1 MGKSIYLINPASD
14 SPSYF
19 TAEVFG
25 AWGSGPATLMA
36 DLAIPTIAAMA
47 PKDFDVRICDESVC
61 PIDFDVPVD
70 FVGIT
75 GKVSQWGRMAAIARE
90 FRQRG
95 KTVLIGRSYAS
106 LSPEIVRSHCDILV
120 RGEMENT
127 IQELF
132 SDLRAGCWKEEYIG
146 DRPDLTN
153 SVVPNWATYPN
164 ERAVMGAVQT
174 SRGCPFEC
182 EFCDVIQYLGRRQRH
197 KSVSQVLRELDE
209 VYRYGHRYIFLADD
223 NFTAYRDRTKELLAA
238 LRKWNLRQDQGH
250 VRFVTQVSI
259 DAAKDEDLLEQ
270 CSEAGLTQVFVGI
283 ETPNEDSLRETKKR
297 QNLNVNLVEQIQ
309 QFLDHGISVTGGMI
323 VGFDSDGPDIF
334 ERQFEFAMSTP
345 IPIFSVGALVA
356 PDETPLYARMFKE
369 GRIVSSGSG
378 VAAAP
383 WSTNIV
389 PHQLTPEQL
398 LHGIKWL
405 CNSLYRPSAFGERV
419 LNFIDKSGRRQDPR
433 HAEGMG
439 QARNLRAIE
448 SESIDLLSNL
458 FRLGPGEQV
467 MWTRI
472 RKGISRKPE
481 SAEFVIPMLVQY
493 LQIRY
498 MYERGHFW
506 ESQFSSGAPHKL
518 NEENGLAN
526 DDHR

>member
-19 TAEVFG
+19 TAEVYG

-61 PIDFDVPVD
+61 PIDFDMPVD

-75 GKVSQWGRMAAIARE
+75 GKVSQWCRMAAIARE

-95 KTVLIGRSYAS
+95 KTVLIGGSYAS
-106 LSPEIVRSHCDILV
+106 LSPDVVRSHCDILV
-120 RGEMENT
+120 RGEVENT
-127 IQELF
+127 IQGLF

-153 SVVPNWATYPN
+153 SVVPNWAMYPN

-209 VYRYGHRYIFLADD
+209 VYRYGHRYIFLADE

-238 LRKWNLRQDQGH
+238 LRKWNLRQDQGR

-259 DAAKDEDLLEQ
+259 DAAKDEELLKM

-297 QNLNVNLVEQIQ
+297 QNLKINLAEEIQ
-309 QFLDHGISVTGGMI
+309 HFLEHGISVTGGMI
-323 VGFDSDGPDIF
+323 VGFDADGLDIF
-334 ERQFEFAMSTP
+334 ERQYQFAMSTP
-345 IPIFSVGALVA
+345 IPIFSIGALVA
-356 PDETPLYARMFKE
+356 PAETPLFARMFKE

-389 PHQLTPEQL
+389 PHQLTSEQL
-398 LHGIKWL
+398 SRGIKWL
-405 CNSLYRPSAFGERV
+405 CNSLYQPSAFGDRM
-419 LNFIDKSGRRQDPR
+419 LHFIDKLGRRLDPR
-433 HAEGMG
+433 HSEGMR
-439 QARNLRAIE
+439 QTRNLRTIE
-448 SESIDLLSNL
+448 SESIDLLANL
-458 FRLGPGEQV
+458 FRLGPGEQL
-467 MWTRI
+467 MWTSI
-472 RKGISRKPE
+472 RKGMSRKPE

-498 MYERGHFW
+498 MYERGQFW
-506 ESQFSSGAPHKL
+506 ESQFPFGASHSV
-518 NEENGLAN
+518 N
-526 DDHR
+526 D

>member
-1 MGKSIYLINPASD
+1 
-14 SPSYF
+14 
-19 TAEVFG
+19 
-25 AWGSGPATLMA
+25 MA
-36 DLAIPTIAAMA
+36 DLAIPTIAGMA
-47 PKDFDVRICDESVC
+47 PKDFDVRLCDESVS

-95 KTVLIGRSYAS
+95 KTVLIGGSYAS

-120 RGEMENT
+120 RGEVENI

-146 DRPDLTN
+146 DRPELTN
-153 SVVPNWATYPN
+153 SVVPNWAMYPN
-164 ERAVMGAVQT
+164 ERAIMGAVQT

-238 LRKWNLRQDQGH
+238 LRRWNLRLDQGH

-259 DAAKDEDLLEQ
+259 DAAKDEELLKM

-297 QNLNVNLVEQIQ
+297 QNLKVNLVEQVQ
-309 QFLDHGISVTGGMI
+309 HFLDHGISVTGGMI
-323 VGFDSDGPDIF
+323 VGFDADGPDIF
-334 ERQFEFAMSTP
+334 ERQYQFAMSTP

-356 PDETPLYARMFKE
+356 PAETPLYARMFKE

-389 PHQLTPEQL
+389 PHQLTSEQL

-405 CNSLYRPSAFGERV
+405 CNSLYGPSAFGERV
-419 LNFIDKSGRRQDPR
+419 LHFIDKLGKRRDPR

-439 QARNLRAIE
+439 QASNLRVIE

-458 FRLGPGEQV
+458 IRLGPGEQV
-467 MWTRI
+467 MWKRI

-481 SAEFVIPMLVQY
+481 SAEFVFPMLVQY

-498 MYERGHFW
+498 MYERGNFW
-506 ESQFSSGAPHKL
+506 ESHLPSDAPHNL
-518 NEENGLAN
+518 NEGNGLAN
-526 DDHR
+526 GNHR

>member
-14 SPSYF
+14 SPGYF
-19 TAEVFG
+19 TAEVYG
-25 AWGSGPATLMA
+25 AWGLGPAAMMA
-36 DLAIPTIAAMA
+36 DLAIPTVAGMV

-61 PIDFDVPVD
+61 PIDFDMSVD

-75 GKVSQWGRMAAIARE
+75 GKISQWGRMVAIARE

-95 KTVLIGRSYAS
+95 KTVLIGGSYAS

-120 RGEMENT
+120 QGEMENT
-127 IQELF
+127 FQELF
-132 SDLRAGCWKEEYIG
+132 SDLRAGRWKTEYIG

-153 SVVPNWATYPN
+153 SVMPNWAMYPN

-223 NFTAYRDRTKELLAA
+223 NFTAHRARTKELLAA
-238 LRKWNLRQDQGH
+238 LRKWNVRQDRGH

-259 DAAKDEDLLEQ
+259 DAAKDEDLLKK

-297 QNLNVNLVEQIQ
+297 QNLKVNLVEQIQ
-309 QFLDHGISVTGGMI
+309 HFLDHGISVTGGMI

-334 ERQFEFAMSTP
+334 ERQYQFAMSTP

-356 PDETPLYARMFKE
+356 PAQTPLYARMIKE
-369 GRIVSSGSG
+369 GRIVSSGSE

-389 PHQLTPEQL
+389 PRQLTSEQL
-398 LHGIKWL
+398 LQGIKWL

-419 LNFIDKSGRRQDPR
+419 LRFIDSLGGRQDPQ
-433 HAEGMG
+433 HAEGIW
-439 QARNLRAIE
+439 QARSLRTIE

-458 FRLGPGEQV
+458 IRLGPGEQV

-498 MYERGHFW
+498 MYEHGHFW
-506 ESQFSSGAPHKL
+506 DSHLPSGLPYTL
-518 NEENGLAN
+518 IRENGLAN
-526 DDHR
+526 GDHP